1 MILRSKER
9 SVFTNKESLRLG
21 EIPSIAVW
29 GKTLPEAWENAV
41 LATWEFGTLIP
52 TEYDQP
58 EDPESR
64 DATVMITIAS
74 PLSEPRIHK
83 DFPDGLEGLAIY
95 TQEVVAG
102 VHDSRV
108 KEGGWSYSYHD
119 RLFNWP
125 GIDGWKNIEALVGQK
140 IELPKIDQIEILSQK
155 LAQTPHSRRAQAV
168 TWNPLNDAV
177 HHEPPCLQRIWC
189 RVVKSE
195 ENLYLLEMNTNWR
208 SRDALKAAFMNMFA
222 ITELQKQIAQ
232 QIAAISGRRVEPGRY
247 VDTSDSFHIY
257 GSDVRKG
264 DVERFL
270 HGIRNFDFERR
281 TYRSD
286 DPVVKQEFEFAAKK
300 LVENNE

>member
-1 MILRSKER
+1 MVSLKER
-9 SVFTNKESLRLG
+9 LIFTNKENLRPG
-21 EIPSIAVW
+21 EIPSISVY
-29 GKTLPEAWENAV
+29 GENLPEAWENAV

-64 DATVMITIAS
+64 DATMMITVAS
-74 PLSEPRIHK
+74 PLTEPRIHK

-102 VHDSRV
+102 VHDARV

-125 GIDGWKNIEALVGQK
+125 GVDGWKNIKALVGK
-140 IELPKIDQIEILSQK
+140 EIELPRVDQIEALSKK
-155 LAQTPHSRRAQAV
+155 LAQAPHSRRAQAI
-168 TWNPLNDAV
+168 TWNPLNDAI

-195 ENLYLLEMNTNWR
+195 EDLYLLEMNTNWR

-222 ITELQKQIAQ
+222 VTELQKQMAQ
-232 QIAAISGRRVEPGRY
+232 QISEISGRRVEAGRY
-247 VDTSDSFHIY
+247 VDISDSFHIY

-264 DVERFL
+264 EMERFL
-270 HGIRNFDFERR
+270 QRIGKLEFERR

-286 DPVVKQEFEFAAKK
+286 DPVVLQEFGFAAEK
-300 LVENNE
+300 LAKE